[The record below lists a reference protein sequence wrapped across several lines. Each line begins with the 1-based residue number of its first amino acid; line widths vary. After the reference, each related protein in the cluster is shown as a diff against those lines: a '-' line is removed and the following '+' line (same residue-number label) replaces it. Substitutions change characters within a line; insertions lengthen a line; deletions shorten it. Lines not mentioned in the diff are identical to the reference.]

1 MINIFIIWKDIC
13 GFINIKDYKVV
24 FIPHFLC
31 TSLSK
36 FMETP
41 LYLSFNENRL
51 RLSVLGPHSFS
62 VSVAAES
69 CWRKLLH
76 IFERRGYQK
85 LLHLFTTYFRPFFFV
100 FLPTTAPSQSQ
111 RDRRERE
118 QEPEQVQQRMP
129 TRWCTTATRMPWT
142 RYPWS
147 PPADWTPT
155 RRRMAANS
163 CRTLPPPRRRVA
175 NRCEHKKEH

>member
-1 MINIFIIWKDIC
+1 M
-13 GFINIKDYKVV
+13 V

-100 FLPTTAPSQSQ
+100 FFCQLQLHHNPSGIGGNGNRSRSKCSSGCPQDGAP
-111 RDRRERE
+111 
-118 QEPEQVQQRMP
+118 QQRG
-129 TRWCTTATRMPWT
+129 CHEQ
-142 RYPWS
+142 
-147 PPADWTPT
+147 DTPEV
-155 RRRMAANS
+155 RRRIGLRRGEEWR
-163 CRTLPPPRRRVA
+163 RTHAGHCRRRGGASRTDVSIKRSI
-175 NRCEHKKEH
+175 NNSI